1 MSERKPVTVNAPEI
15 ERPAPKGAAYV
26 KGTHASRVRSEH
38 DERRTEL
45 LARDEILAGE
55 IQRRQDERDD
65 INEALRLLSD
75 PGTANAKVVAI
86 RQAGE

>member
-1 MSERKPVTVNAPEI
+1 MTATKPSEAAQTTPKPNK
-15 ERPAPKGAAYV
+15 PATYV
-26 KGTHASRVRSEH
+26 KGSHTAGVKADH
-38 DERRTEL
+38 DERRVAM
-45 LARDEILAGE
+45 LARDEVLAGE

-75 PGTANAKVVAI
+75 PGEARNPNIVPL